1 MPVFVRDSHARVDDF
16 VCGDVAFES
25 VRTAREGDQSTGMTL
40 RASALLAL
48 SVGLLVG
55 CGTSVAAMPDGAA
68 QDSAAIDAPT
78 DTRPSASDAAA
89 DRAIEAD
96 SGVVL
101 VPMDSGVDVPSVVDA
116 SMDSADAG
124 DAGDAAVVP
133 PTDAC
138 VADGGNASLRFG
150 EVYRR
155 TINDGGSLGGG
166 CTTSSRCH
174 GRPGEVFDLSSESA
188 AYASLLGVMGACGV
202 RVTPCD
208 LSRSYLSTL
217 MHNPDT
223 CRGQRHTGFGQ
234 TLTREQIA
242 LLDAWILGG
251 AQR

>member
-1 MPVFVRDSHARVDDF
+1 
-16 VCGDVAFES
+16 
-25 VRTAREGDQSTGMTL
+25 MTL
-40 RASALLAL
+40 RTSALVAL
-48 SVGLLVG
+48 SLGLLVG
-55 CGTSVAAMPDGAA
+55 CGSMVAAVPDGAT

-78 DTRPSASDAAA
+78 DAPSNANDAVA

-96 SGVVL
+96 TGVAVA
-101 VPMDSGVDVPSVVDA
+101 PMDSGVDAPSAVDA
-116 SMDSADAG
+116 SMDSARADAT
-124 DAGDAAVVP
+124 DAGDAAADAAIVP
-133 PTDAC
+133 PSDAC

-208 LSRSYLSTL
+208 LSRSYISTL
-217 MHNPDT
+217 MHRPDT

-234 TLTREQIA
+234 TMTAEQIA